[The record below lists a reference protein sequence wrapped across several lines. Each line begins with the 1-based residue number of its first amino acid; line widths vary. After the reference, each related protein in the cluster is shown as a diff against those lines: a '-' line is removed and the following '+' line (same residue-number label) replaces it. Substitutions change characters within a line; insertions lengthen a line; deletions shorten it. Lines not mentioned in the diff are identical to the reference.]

1 MFDILKNNEST
12 DSEEPE
18 YQVGLSW
25 AELYT
30 IFILKET
37 QLAQTSVRKQKS
49 VQVCP
54 KAAGVHELHRACQC
68 SCSRGEEAPG
78 KKAGL
83 TFYAI

>member
-25 AELYT
+25 TELYT
-30 IFILKET
+30 ILEQT
-37 QLAQTSVRKQKS
+37 QLAQASARKQKS

-68 SCSRGEEAPG
+68 ICS
-78 KKAGL
+78 
-83 TFYAI
+83 

>member
-37 QLAQTSVRKQKS
+37 QLAQTSVRKQK
-49 VQVCP
+49 
-54 KAAGVHELHRACQC
+54 
-68 SCSRGEEAPG
+68 
-78 KKAGL
+78 
-83 TFYAI
+83 

>member
-25 AELYT
+25 TELYT
-30 IFILKET
+30 IFILKQT
-37 QLAQTSVRKQKS
+37 QLAQTSARKQKS

-54 KAAGVHELHRACQC
+54 KAAGVHVSVAAT
-68 SCSRGEEAPG
+68 EERKHLAR
-78 KKAGL
+78 KQV
-83 TFYAI
+83 